1 MPDYWEYVHGLKYK
15 IHDAH
20 EDPDKD
26 GLSNLEEFIYGTH
39 PKKKDT
45 DGDGLPD
52 GWELQYGL
60 DPLSTEGDHG
70 ADGDPGQRLPYQPTG
85 VPAGD
90 SPWVSDIAE
99 SQLPVAWKLEYGLD
113 IYSNEG
119 GNGEQGDPDGDG
131 LTNLEE
137 YHAGTHPGNS
147 DTDGDGLP
155 DGWEVYYGTNPLVDD
170 ADEDLDSD
178 GIPNRYEYLW
188 GSTR

>member
-70 ADGDPGQRLPYQPTG
+70 ADGDPDNDYR
-85 VPAGD
+85 
-90 SPWVSDIAE
+90 
-99 SQLPVAWKLEYGLD
+99 
-113 IYSNEG
+113 
-119 GNGEQGDPDGDG
+119 
-131 LTNLEE
+131 TNLQE
-137 YHAGTHPGNS
+137 YQLGTHPGYRILRRASCRWRGN
-147 DTDGDGLP
+147 
-155 DGWEVYYGTNPLVDD
+155 
-170 ADEDLDSD
+170 
-178 GIPNRYEYLW
+178 
-188 GSTR
+188 